1 MPLKRLQESGKNS
14 KIKGLSNR
22 YVSVAQLDRAQASDA
37 WCRRFES
44 AMVCQKN
51 PSRETWIFSFV
62 SAGYNII
69 LLHGANII

>member
-37 WCRRFES
+37 WCRWFES
-44 AMVCQKN
+44 NRVHQKGH
-51 PSRETWIFSFV
+51 PFSGVFFACFWLLETTKYRWFV
-62 SAGYNII
+62 RGV
-69 LLHGANII
+69 